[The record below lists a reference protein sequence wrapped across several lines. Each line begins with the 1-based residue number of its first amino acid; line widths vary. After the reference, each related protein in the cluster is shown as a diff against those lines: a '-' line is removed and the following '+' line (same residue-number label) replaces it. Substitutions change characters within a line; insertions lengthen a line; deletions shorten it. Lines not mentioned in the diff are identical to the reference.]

1 MENQSSFSDDE
12 ASQSE
17 EEVGYEETEMN
28 IDQQEDDELSEFDE
42 GNSENV
48 ELSFKMKGSRE
59 AFVPMQTYAKLM

>member
-42 GNSENV
+42 GGNS
-48 ELSFKMKGSRE
+48 SFVISSNI
-59 AFVPMQTYAKLM
+59 VTYAYS

>member
-42 GNSENV
+42 GNSENATPQYRA
-48 ELSFKMKGSRE
+48 ENSSEQILSE
-59 AFVPMQTYAKLM
+59 YIH